1 MRGGIRTRL
10 FVLSVAIITLLVTVV
25 PAYVDSTLGRL
36 VLAVI
41 AASVIAS
48 AGASRTFRTAQ
59 LLAAAARRMAKGDF
73 SSRTRTLG
81 DVEFHELGQSL
92 DQLAHSLSTTLGEL
106 KVERDLLG
114 GILTGMQEGVLLLDK
129 GGRVALV
136 NPALR
141 DMLLLGGDPIGKYPL
156 EAIRNSELK
165 ELLDRARVAQSQTT
179 GEVEVSGIKPRRLL
193 VRASALTVE
202 PGGLLA
208 VFVDVTDIRRLEAI
222 RRDFVANVSHELRT
236 PVTAIRSAAETIRGA
251 AARDPVAAVRFI
263 DIIERNAERLQS
275 LVEDLLDLSRIE
287 SREFRLVLEPLEL
300 QVFVPYVL
308 SLFRERA
315 EKKRIRLHARLAQ
328 DLPQVAVDRRALEQV
343 ISNLVD
349 NAVKYCPSG
358 AEVVVRA
365 FVDGSTLRVAVE
377 DTGPGIEQKHL
388 PRLFERFYRVDA
400 GRSREVGGTGLGLS
414 IVKHL
419 VEALGSKV
427 SVTSNLGKGS
437 AFSFSLPVVRERHV
451 ASASGSRF
459 TSAPP
464 VSLPEEDEPLAAE
477 EA

>member
-1 MRGGIRTRL
+1 VRGGIRARL
-10 FVLSVAIITLLVTVV
+10 FVLTWSVTALLVTVV
-25 PAYVDSTLGRL
+25 PAYVGSIPGRL
-36 VLAVI
+36 VLATFAAALI
-41 AASVIAS
+41 AR
-48 AGASRTFRTAQ
+48 AGASRTWRTAQ

-106 KVERDLLG
+106 KIERDLLG

-156 EAIRNSELK
+156 EAIHNSELTG
-165 ELLDRARVAQSQTT
+165 LLDRASVAHLPTT
-179 GEVEVSGIKPRRLL
+179 GEVEVLGIKPRRLL
-193 VRASALTVE
+193 ARASALTVD

-208 VFVDVTDIRRLEAI
+208 VFVDVTDIRRLEAV

-251 AARDPVAAVRFI
+251 AARDPVAAVRFL
-263 DIIERNAERLQS
+263 DIIERNAERLQQ

-287 SREFRLVLEPLEL
+287 SREFRLTHELLEL
-300 QVFVPYVL
+300 QIFVPYVL

-315 EKKRIRLHARLAQ
+315 EKKRIRLHARLPQ
-328 DLPQVAVDRRALEQV
+328 DLPPIATDRRVLEQV
-343 ISNLVD
+343 ISNLID
-349 NAVKYCPSG
+349 NAVKYCPTG
-358 AEVVVRA
+358 AEVAVRA
-365 FVDGSTLRVAVE
+365 RVEGNSLRVFVE
-377 DTGPGIEQKHL
+377 DTGLGIDAKHL

-400 GRSREVGGTGLGLS
+400 GRSRAVGGTGLGLS

-419 VEALGSKV
+419 VEALGSNV
-427 SVTSNLGKGS
+427 SVESVLGKGS
-437 AFSFSLPVVRERHV
+437 AFSFALPLAREPLASSASSSRV
-451 ASASGSRF
+451 ASAQRAS
-459 TSAPP
+459 SAEL
-464 VSLPEEDEPLAAE
+464 SEPSTD
-477 EA
+477 